1 MVSYK
6 IEMWVANHQVYP
18 TSELGIY
25 LYMVKCFVLTTSH
38 SSTLWFH
45 LTGKSWCI
53 IIILGVWLFWGHLGI
68 RQEFLP
74 PKFCIVRY
82 DLCNK
87 KSLFAFPST
96 SHKGIRIM
104 ESSTA
109 FEGSL
114 VKPSSW
120 QYAITIQKI
129 YTNFALAVVD
139 LHGVTNLI
147 AIANYTCSKVI
158 RYIYI
163 SSSMLY

>member
-1 MVSYK
+1 MV
-6 IEMWVANHQVYP
+6 Q
-18 TSELGIY
+18 
-25 LYMVKCFVLTTSH
+25 CFVLTACH
-38 SSTLWFH
+38 CSTLWFN
-45 LTGKSWCI
+45 LIGKSQCI
-53 IIILGVWLFWGHLGI
+53 IIILGVWLFWGHLDI
-68 RQEFLP
+68 RQDFLP
-74 PKFCIVRY
+74 PKFCLVRY

-87 KSLFAFPST
+87 KSLFAFPSKP
-96 SHKGIRIM
+96 HEGIRRM
-104 ESSTA
+104 EGSIA

-139 LHGVTNLI
+139 LHSVTNLI